1 MHFGNICYTGVSGLH
16 HIRLKSLL
24 TEMADIDLNNTKI
37 AVFLIFSYYVYR
49 SEFVSFLIQKKY

>member
-1 MHFGNICYTGVSGLH
+1 MERKCISEIFVTGVSGLH

-37 AVFLIFSYYVYR
+37 AVCIWILVCEFSDT
-49 SEFVSFLIQKKY
+49 KKLLDVV